1 MGIINDNSLAREDKI
16 QKIRALRE
24 TTITKAR
31 SLLNDAQQKKL
42 DAMLQESDRMRQQQ
56 QGSSPSSTQ
65 PGTTPPGASTQPGT
79 TPPSTSTQPA
89 GTPPA
94 RPPQ

>member
-1 MGIINDNSLAREDKI
+1 MSIINDNSLAREDKI

-31 SLLNDAQQKKL
+31 LLLNDTQQKKL
-42 DAMLQESDRMRQQQ
+42 DAMLQESDRMHQQQ

-65 PGTTPPGASTQPGT
+65 PGSPSSTQPAT
-79 TPPSTSTQPA
+79 NPPSTTQPA

-94 RPPQ
+94 KPPR

>member
-1 MGIINDNSLAREDKI
+1 MSIINDNSMAREDKI

-42 DAMLQESDRMRQQQ
+42 DAMLQESDRMHQQQ

-65 PGTTPPGASTQPGT
+65 PGTTPPSSSTQPGG
-79 TPPSTSTQPA
+79 TPPSK
-89 GTPPA
+89 
-94 RPPQ
+94 PPQ